1 MDNDKIHTGKF
12 NAWQVIFI
20 LLIIY
25 LLFMLYQ
32 ALALNYSTS
41 QKIKNLKSEISTL
54 EANKNMLE
62 DLIMYYQTDAFKEL
76 EARKKLGMRKP
87 DEKVLVVET
96 KEVTDKPVE
105 PIKAVEETP
114 QASNF
119 SLWMKYFSGKGD
131 E

>member
-1 MDNDKIHTGKF
+1 VDNDKIHTGKF

>member
-1 MDNDKIHTGKF
+1 
-12 NAWQVIFI
+12 
-20 LLIIY
+20 
-25 LLFMLYQ
+25 MLYQ